1 MAQRCDAAISS
12 IPNSFAARH
21 IDFGGK
27 ISLIPET
34 IKASFVCH
42 GWLRRLIPK
51 NRSARD
57 ICLPRTSTMKFRFP
71 WSQDKY
77 ALLQDEDIQ
86 SPGIHT
92 QATRITLGSL
102 AQILFVLALCIGSS
116 LAGFIIRGWLDDTH
130 GQPMIESR
138 QIPPSLR
145 PVGSVAKTFQFNDI
159 YSAPPSNVSNG
170 AWAKNLPRKYTL
182 IYHQGLEDSDRN

>member
-1 MAQRCDAAISS
+1 
-12 IPNSFAARH
+12 
-21 IDFGGK
+21 
-27 ISLIPET
+27 
-34 IKASFVCH
+34 
-42 GWLRRLIPK
+42 
-51 NRSARD
+51 
-57 ICLPRTSTMKFRFP
+57 MKFRFP

-102 AQILFVLALCIGSS
+102 VQILFVLALCIGSS
-116 LAGFIIRGWLDDTH
+116 LAGFIIRGWLDDIH
-130 GQPMIESR
+130 EQPMIESR
-138 QIPPSLR
+138 PIPPSLR

-182 IYHQGLEDSDRN
+182 IYHQRLEDSDRN